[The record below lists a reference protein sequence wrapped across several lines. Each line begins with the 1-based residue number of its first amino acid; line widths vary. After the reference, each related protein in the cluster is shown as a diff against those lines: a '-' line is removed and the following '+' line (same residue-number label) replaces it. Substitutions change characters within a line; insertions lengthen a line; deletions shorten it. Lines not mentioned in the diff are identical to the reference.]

1 MFLLNGILPPYASLT
16 EEADDF
22 RGCRSVEGRKFSRF
36 MRRVVAGCKDVTCAV
51 ETLNRE
57 AWSYTTPPIKFA
69 SGTGSGLNAY
79 SLYEVIERK
88 NSSCTGLSIFLVSA
102 LRAVGVPARIVGTP
116 HWNLGPDKCPHGD
129 ADDACG
135 NHDWVEAF
143 IPDLPY
149 RGWVMV
155 DQANAK
161 SPLNA
166 SWFSPIPAIYQIDE
180 MLQRDENYFVGI
192 GNKPTPFGH
201 FPLVWDWGNT
211 AVRAWDVSESYQN
224 RGDPRGCELTKCQFL
239 SVFEHSYAG
248 RYSAESGPDTLK
260 MNIRPASWQLSR
272 QAELQQKLKHGCDP
286 AEIARSHLGVMS
298 VSNINLAM
306 NKLRAQRSRDVDVLI
321 ELGGKLL
328 EFETAKWGR
337 PSHILVSGRV
347 ISDAVYALTKLIGD
361 VPQHD
366 RRRQIAKLVLDHAV
380 RVRVEAVKIS
390 TGDAACI
397 LWSLSRIKP
406 FLAGSEEE
414 QDIEACWAE
423 LCSYLGRGDI
433 AKRLRPAEV
442 ALLCSAISSPHSSGI
457 TTAQM
462 GAVWQHAIAPKLDDQ
477 FTARNVVEVA
487 AALASLFP
495 EERLQAR
502 PKWAADAGKA
512 LAVFTKI
519 NLTYFTGQGLSRMLH
534 ALVRMQALD
543 SVLTPKAIAVVCN
556 NPDLYDARA
565 TCGIAYAI
573 AKSGYHSS
581 GLCLKA
587 CERVL
592 VANSADA
599 QSLTKLIWAS
609 DVVGAKVPEE
619 LWQLASVV
627 ARTSERLTA
636 TMAAYVTKGAGY
648 PMVDLGPA
656 IRRGTAQDLSLAL
669 WSASVTGYVLED
681 AIFFDAV
688 DRVMS
693 LRPLDSQS
701 LNTARHPG
709 VVGRETLLTEWLID
723 QIKDCQD
730 VLTYDPHSWPLDH
743 ETDLRIQ
750 RKFYSKVCNGVL
762 SHLIELGVFQKIKDL
777 DATLAEKVF
786 VGSPAAPTVIPPA
799 DEEALQ
805 REVKLAVLREKIQEM
820 EDAAKERRQREQEI
834 DGRLHAVEAEMA
846 ALNGKADSIAAKAR
860 VN

>member
-1 MFLLNGILPPYASLT
+1 MAVHLSRAPRRL
-16 EEADDF
+16 
-22 RGCRSVEGRKFSRF
+22 FSTIN
-36 MRRVVAGCKDVTCAV
+36 V
-51 ETLNRE
+51 
-57 AWSYTTPPIKFA
+57 
-69 SGTGSGLNAY
+69 
-79 SLYEVIERK
+79 
-88 NSSCTGLSIFLVSA
+88 
-102 LRAVGVPARIVGTP
+102 
-116 HWNLGPDKCPHGD
+116 
-129 ADDACG
+129 
-135 NHDWVEAF
+135 
-143 IPDLPY
+143 
-149 RGWVMV
+149 
-155 DQANAK
+155 
-161 SPLNA
+161 
-166 SWFSPIPAIYQIDE
+166 
-180 MLQRDENYFVGI
+180 
-192 GNKPTPFGH
+192 
-201 FPLVWDWGNT
+201 
-211 AVRAWDVSESYQN
+211 
-224 RGDPRGCELTKCQFL
+224 
-239 SVFEHSYAG
+239 
-248 RYSAESGPDTLK
+248 
-260 MNIRPASWQLSR
+260 RPASWQLSR
-272 QAELQQKLKHGCDP
+272 QAELQQKLKDGCDP

-306 NKLRAQRSRDVDVLI
+306 NKLRAQRSRDVEILI
-321 ELGGKLL
+321 ELGRRLL

-337 PSHILVSGRV
+337 PSHTLVSGRV
-347 ISDAVYALTKLIGD
+347 ISDAVYALTKLMGD
-361 VPQHD
+361 VSQHD

-406 FLAGSEEE
+406 FLAGSEET
-414 QDIEACWAE
+414 QDIEACRAE

-495 EERLQAR
+495 EERLQSR

-619 LWQLASVV
+619 LWQLASVA

-636 TMAAYVTKGAGY
+636 TMAAYVTKRAGY

-669 WSASVTGYVLED
+669 WSASATGYVLED

-701 LNTARHPG
+701 LVMCVWAVAVQAHHRQSLVRIARMVENQSTARHPG

-762 SHLIELGVFQKIKDL
+762 SHLIKLGVFQKIKDL
-777 DATLAEKVF
+777 DAALAEKAF
-786 VGSPAAPTVIPPA
+786 VCSPAAPTVIPPA

-805 REVKLAVLREKIQEM
+805 REVKLAVLREKIREM